1 MIGAHVALAE
11 TAGAVPSPAVG
22 PPSHLL
28 WNIKWTY
35 FPLVLVAVMVELW
48 VSLGEI
54 R

>member
-1 MIGAHVALAE
+1 MTLLLLLLLH
-11 TAGAVPSPAVG
+11 AVG